1 MSLTALD
8 RRGRPRRT
16 SQRDIEIVAM
26 RLFDQRGFDETTV
39 DDIARAA
46 GVSRRT
52 FFRYFDSKSAVL
64 WNNFD
69 REIDELRRHLS
80 ATDHATPLVDAIR
93 QAVLAV
99 NDYGADDSVE
109 LALRMKLINS
119 VSSVQSTAAVLYAA
133 WERVI
138 AEFVGQRLAIAP
150 TSLYAVALSRATS
163 GACRAGFDQW
173 LLDPDLDLR
182 ECLDEA
188 MTYLATGFA
197 RP

>member
-1 MSLTALD
+1 
-8 RRGRPRRT
+8 
-16 SQRDIEIVAM
+16 M
-26 RLFDQRGFDETTV
+26 RLFDQQGFDETTV